1 MENRETIWNPRGVG
15 MPRVRTERTT
25 EKVGDVCERAGKGG
39 REAQIRA
46 RIMLLSLFALT
57 PFVGRFTVMIEPDRP
72 RQRMYAATVAT
83 LQKEESLVTYHV
95 RRCVRT
101 SVALIGGSTNAGKSN
116 PDMDFSNALS
126 HHWKGACSHHKGS
139 MNTPRRRLY
148 CSADFLV
155 CNV

>member
-1 MENRETIWNPRGVG
+1 MR
-15 MPRVRTERTT
+15 
-25 EKVGDVCERAGKGG
+25 
-39 REAQIRA
+39 
-46 RIMLLSLFALT
+46 SLFALT
-57 PFVGRFTVMIEPDRP
+57 PFGVQFAVMVKPDRP
-72 RQRMYAATVAT
+72 WQRMEAAAEAT
-83 LQKEESLVTYHV
+83 LQKEVSLVTYHV